1 MNATSTTALD
11 GSEKAIKTDPWAVK
25 QTAQDLFS
33 EGDEGQRGKIFKGIK
48 ALNIPDLKITSAR
61 GSLALYSRDQADVPD
76 MLRSTLF
83 DTVPDVLA
91 QPFTVPAI
99 QAVLKYAAS
108 KKIPVIVRGAGSS
121 PFGGS
126 MPVKGGIVL
135 DMNTLNNV
143 ISYDPDRKTVKVEA
157 GIRWA
162 DLDWFLEKNGMTVRS
177 SPSSRFSTVGGWI
190 ACGGV
195 GVGTVSA
202 GRLIESVEEV
212 EVVTSLGEVKQ
223 LTPKDPMF
231 HPVFGS
237 EGQLAVIASV
247 TLKVRERPKALA
259 PRLVFFPDHESAI
272 GYAGK
277 LAASE
282 KRPMDLTY
290 FSPAKFKGLNQ
301 VLGRG
306 DYPEAHAIMA
316 TYENEKDAAA
326 NPIPKGAKLA
336 QPYLSFLMWNER
348 FFPMKFRKLGPGLM
362 GSEVLAPKDKVSK
375 IVAKALEVCDQ
386 HGLEPMMEIHFLGNG
401 DGMLLCY
408 YITDQTKQL
417 KYTMDSFRGLLI
429 SKALYDEGATPYSF
443 GVWNHLFVDYGD
455 AEEKRA
461 LTEAKH
467 EMDPSNIMNRGKFP
481 RLGGRMGGLP
491 AVLFSPGVLGSVLRM
506 VNSLAPLAAPAIKV
520 VASGE
525 LMERQGKDL
534 LLDTADE
541 CAMCGACVGVCPAYM
556 LTKDER
562 VTARGKLLTAR
573 KMDSYGAVT
582 KEHAH
587 ATFLC
592 MRCKACE
599 QVCQS
604 KLHLI
609 PVYEEMERRLAEE
622 HGKDD
627 EMVKRFVALAENSA
641 AYDALVDRGL
651 VLGAASK
658 NVEGGN

>member
-1 MNATSTTALD
+1 
-11 GSEKAIKTDPWAVK
+11 
-25 QTAQDLFS
+25 
-33 EGDEGQRGKIFKGIK
+33 
-48 ALNIPDLKITSAR
+48 
-61 GSLALYSRDQADVPD
+61 
-76 MLRSTLF
+76 
-83 DTVPDVLA
+83 
-91 QPFTVPAI
+91 
-99 QAVLKYAAS
+99 
-108 KKIPVIVRGAGSS
+108 
-121 PFGGS
+121 

-162 DLDWFLEKNGMTVRS
+162 DLDWYLERFGMSVRS

-195 GVGTVSA
+195 GIGSVSV
-202 GRLIESVEEV
+202 GRLVESVEEV
-212 EVVTSLGEVKQ
+212 EVVTSQGEVKV
-223 LTPKDPMF
+223 LTPKDPLF

-237 EGQLAVIASV
+237 EGQLAVVTSV
-247 TLKVRERPKALA
+247 TMKVRERPKALA
-259 PRLVFFPDHESAI
+259 PRLAFFPDHESAI
-272 GYAGK
+272 GYAVK
-277 LAASE
+277 LASSQN
-282 KRPMDLTY
+282 KPMDLTY

-306 DYPEAHAIMA
+306 DYPEAHGIMA
-316 TYENEKDAAA
+316 TYENDQDAAA
-326 NPIPKGAKLA
+326 NALPKEAKLA

-362 GSEVLAPKDKVSK
+362 GSEVLAPKEKISK
-375 IVAKALEVCDQ
+375 IVTKAQEICDQ
-386 HGLEPMMEIHFLGNG
+386 HGLEPMMEIHFLNNG

-429 SKALYDEGATPYSF
+429 SKALYEEGATPYSF
-443 GVWNHLFVDYGD
+443 GVWNHLFVDYAD
-455 AEEKRA
+455 PAEKKA
-461 LTEAKH
+461 LTEAKLQ
-467 EMDPSNIMNRGKFP
+467 MDPANVMNRGKFP
-481 RLGGRMGGLP
+481 KLGGRMGGLP
-491 AVLFSPGVLGSVLRM
+491 AVLFSPGVLGSVLKM
-506 VNSLAPLAAPAIKV
+506 VNSLAPFAAPAVKV
-520 VASGE
+520 IASGE
-525 LMERQGKDL
+525 IMERQGKDL

-573 KMDSYGAVT
+573 RMDVYGAVT

-609 PVYEEMERRLAEE
+609 PVYEEMERRLAEQ
-622 HGKDD
+622 HGKNDD
-627 EMVKRFVALAENSA
+627 MVKRFVEQAENSA

-651 VLGAASK
+651 VLGSAGK

>member
-1 MNATSTTALD
+1 M
-11 GSEKAIKTDPWAVK
+11 K
-25 QTAQDLFS
+25 
-33 EGDEGQRGKIFKGIK
+33 GKVFKGIS
-48 ALNIPDLKITSAR
+48 ALNIPDLKITSAK
-61 GSLALYSRDQADVPD
+61 GSLALYSRDQADVPE

-83 DTVPDVLA
+83 NTMPDAVA
-91 QPFTVPAI
+91 QPFSVPAV

-108 KKIPVIVRGAGSS
+108 KKIPVVVRGAGSS

-143 ISYDPDRKTVKVEA
+143 IGFNPDRKTVKVEA

-162 DLDWFLEKNGMTVRS
+162 DLDWFLEKKGMSVRS
-177 SPSSRFSTVGGWI
+177 YPSSRFSTVGGWI
-190 ACGGV
+190 ACGGI
-195 GVGTVSA
+195 GVGSVSV

-212 EVVTSLGEVKQ
+212 EVVTSQGEVKV

-237 EGQLAVIASV
+237 EGQLVVIASV
-247 TLKVRERPKALA
+247 TLQVRERPKALA

-272 GYAGK
+272 GYAVK
-277 LAASE
+277 LASSG
-282 KRPMDLTY
+282 KGPMDLTY
-290 FSPAKFKGLNQ
+290 FSPAKLKGLNQ

-306 DYPEAHAIMA
+306 DYPEAHGIMA
-316 TYENEKDAAA
+316 TYENDKDADSHAV
-326 NPIPKGAKLA
+326 PKGAKLA

-362 GSEVLAPKDKVSK
+362 GSEVLAPKDKMTK
-375 IVAKALEVCDQ
+375 IVARALEVCDR
-386 HGLEPMMEIHFLGNG
+386 HGIEPMLEIHFLGNG

-429 SKALYDEGATPYSF
+429 SKALYEDGATPYSF

-455 AEEKRA
+455 ADEKEA
-461 LTEAKH
+461 LTAAKH
-467 EMDPSNIMNRGKFP
+467 HMDPANVMNRGKFP

-491 AVLFSPGVLGSVLRM
+491 AALFSPGVLGSVLKM
-506 VNSLAPLAAPAIKV
+506 VNSLAPVAAPAVKV
-520 VASGE
+520 IASGE
-525 LMERQGKDL
+525 LMERQGSDL

-573 KMDSYGAVT
+573 KMDTYGAVT

-587 ATFLC
+587 LTFLC

-609 PVYEEMERRLAEE
+609 PVYEEMEKRLAAM

-627 EMVKRFVALAENSA
+627 EMVKRFVEQAENSA

-651 VLGAASK
+651 VLGSPSK

>member
-1 MNATSTTALD
+1 MNAASTTALD
-11 GSEKAIKTDPWAVK
+11 GSENDRKTDPWAVK
-25 QTAQDLFS
+25 QTAQDLFPE
-33 EGDEGQRGKIFKGIK
+33 EGEVQKGKVTKGIM
-48 ALNIPDLKITSAR
+48 ALNIPDLKIISAK
-61 GSLALYSRDQADVPD
+61 GALALYSRDQADVPD
-76 MLRSTLF
+76 MLRSTMF
-83 DTVPDVLA
+83 DSVPDVLA
-91 QPFTVPAI
+91 QPFSVSAI
-99 QAVLKYAAS
+99 QALLTYAAS

-135 DMNTLNNV
+135 DMNTMNNV
-143 ISYDPDRKTVKVEA
+143 ISFDPVRRTVKVEA

-162 DLDWFLEKNGMTVRS
+162 DLDWFLEKKGMSVKS

-190 ACGGV
+190 ACGGI

-202 GRLIESVEEV
+202 GRLIDSVEEV
-212 EVVTSLGEVKQ
+212 EVATSLGEVKK
-223 LTPKDPMF
+223 LTPKDPLF

-237 EGQLAVIASV
+237 EGQLVVIASV
-247 TLKVRERPKALA
+247 TLQVRERLRTVA
-259 PRLVFFPDHESAI
+259 PRLVFFSDHEKAI
-272 GYAGK
+272 EYAGK
-277 LAASE
+277 LATSD
-282 KRPMDLTY
+282 KKPMDLTY

-306 DYPEAHAIMA
+306 DYPEAHGIMA
-316 TYENEKDAAA
+316 TYENDKDAAA
-326 NPIPKGAKLA
+326 NAVPKDGKLA

-362 GSEVLAPKDKVSK
+362 GSEVLAPKERMSK
-375 IVAKALEVCDQ
+375 IVAKALEICDQ

-429 SKALYDEGATPYSF
+429 SKALYEEGATPYSF

-455 AEEKRA
+455 VHEKTA
-461 LTEAKH
+461 LLDAKKQ
-467 EMDPSNIMNRGKFP
+467 MDPANIMNRGKFP
-481 RLGGRMGGLP
+481 RLSGRLGGLP
-491 AVLFSPGVLGSVLRM
+491 ATLFSPGVLGSVLKM
-506 VNSLAPLAAPAIKV
+506 VNALSLVAAPAVKV
-520 VASGE
+520 IASGE
-525 LMERQGKDL
+525 IMERQGKDL

-573 KMDSYGAVT
+573 KMDTYGAVT

-609 PVYEEMERRLAEE
+609 PVYEEMERRLEE
-622 HGKDD
+622 QHGRND
-627 EMVKRFVALAENSA
+627 EMVKRFVEQAENSA
-641 AYDALVDRGL
+641 AYDALIDRGL
-651 VLGAASK
+651 VLGSPSK